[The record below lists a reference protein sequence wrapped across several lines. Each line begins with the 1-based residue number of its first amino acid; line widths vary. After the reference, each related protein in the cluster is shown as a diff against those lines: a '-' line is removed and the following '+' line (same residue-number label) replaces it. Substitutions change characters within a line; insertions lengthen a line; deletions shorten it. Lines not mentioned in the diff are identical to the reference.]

1 MSDFLILWL
10 RVSHHFLACSKGGV
24 EEWDAAGVGG
34 RKERR
39 GEVLAPPKNRGQSSV
54 SSVSHIVPQQ
64 LWRGEVVE
72 FGVDK
77 A

>member
-1 MSDFLILWL
+1 M
-10 RVSHHFLACSKGGV
+10 